1 MKDKLVSIITPVF
14 NSEGFIHQTIESIQ
28 CQTYTNWELI
38 LIDDCSIDN
47 SISIIKKYSENDS
60 RIRYF
65 INETNSGAAISRNI
79 GLNKS
84 AGRFIAFIDSDDI
97 WACKKLETQVNFMIT
112 HNYSISFTSYDL
124 IDYKGAPLNKII
136 NSVKEIDYNGY
147 LKNTIIGMSTSM
159 IDRSRIELFE
169 FLNIRTRQDTY
180 LWITLLKRGLK
191 AYGIN
196 SVLVSY
202 RVRNDSISSNK
213 LKAAKQVWFLYYDLE
228 KLGFIRSIFYFLFY
242 VYNAFKKRIL

>member
-1 MKDKLVSIITPVF
+1 MKDELVSIITPVF
-14 NSEGFIHQTIESIQ
+14 NSEVFLHLAIESIQ
-28 CQTYTNWELI
+28 CQTYKNWELI
-38 LIDDCSIDN
+38 LIDDSSTDS
-47 SISIIKKYSENDS
+47 SISIIQKYAENDS

-84 AGRFIAFIDSDDI
+84 IGRFIAFIDSDDI
-97 WACKKLETQVNFMIT
+97 WACEKLEMQVNFMIT
-112 HNYSISFTSYDL
+112 HNYAISFTSYDL
-124 IDYKGAPLNKII
+124 MDCNGLPLNKTI
-136 NSVKEIDYNGY
+136 NSVKEIDYKGY

-159 IDRSRIELFE
+159 IDRSRLELFE
-169 FLNIRTRQDTY
+169 FVNIRTRQDTY
-180 LWITLLKRGLK
+180 LWITLLKRGLI

-213 LKAAKQVWFLYYDLE
+213 LKAAKQVWFLYYHLE
-228 KLGFIRSIFYFLFY
+228 KLGLLRSVVYFIFY
-242 VYNAFKKRIL
+242 VYNALKKRI